1 MEQYRQYNLMQM
13 KRKHLM
19 NSIRSSW
26 EEEAFAEDSMGP
38 LGGFIWPP
46 RSYSCSFCNREFRS
60 AQALGGHMNVHRR
73 DRAKLQHQQSPDPKN
88 EVLQLE
94 NHSLNLPNDNHQY
107 EAYKY
112 GNKTSFSSMF
122 HQENSFDHNYLHVS
136 PASSSRPKTAP
147 EEHTRKGKPMLEYD
161 DEMNSCSSKRP
172 KKNGVPSLQIFQNL
186 CSSDGFTNLQKTS
199 SMDDIDL
206 ELRLGDPPAVK

>member
-1 MEQYRQYNLMQM
+1 
-13 KRKHLM
+13 M
-19 NSIRSSW
+19 NSISSSW

-46 RSYSCSFCNREFRS
+46 RSYSCSFCNREFKS

-73 DRAKLQHQQSPDPKN
+73 DRAKLQQSPDRKN
-88 EVLQLE
+88 EVLRHV
-94 NHSLNLPNDNHQY
+94 NYSLNLPNVKHQY
-107 EAYKY
+107 EACKY
-112 GNKTSFSSMF
+112 GDKTSFSSMF
-122 HQENSFDHNYLHVS
+122 YQENSFDHSYLHVS
-136 PASSSRPKTAP
+136 PASSPRPKTAP
-147 EEHTRKGKPMLEYD
+147 EEHTRKGKLMLEYD

-172 KKNGVPSLQIFQNL
+172 KKTGVPSLQIFQNL

-199 SMDDIDL
+199 SMEDIDL

>member
-1 MEQYRQYNLMQM
+1 
-13 KRKHLM
+13 M

-60 AQALGGHMNVHRR
+60 AQGLGGHMNVHRR
-73 DRAKLQHQQSPDPKN
+73 DRAKLQQSPDQKK
-88 EVLQLE
+88 EVFHQE
-94 NHSLNLPNDNHQY
+94 NRRLNLPDVKHQY
-107 EAYKY
+107 EAYEY
-112 GNKTSFSSMF
+112 GKKSSFSAMF
-122 HQENSFDHNYLHVS
+122 YQENSVDHNHLHGS
-136 PASSSRPKTAP
+136 PSSFPRKTTLGENP
-147 EEHTRKGKPMLEYD
+147 RKVKQMLKYD
-161 DEMNSCSSKRP
+161 DEMISCSNKRH
-172 KKNGVPSLQIFQNL
+172 KKTSVPSLKIF
-186 CSSDGFTNLQKTS
+186 QKTS